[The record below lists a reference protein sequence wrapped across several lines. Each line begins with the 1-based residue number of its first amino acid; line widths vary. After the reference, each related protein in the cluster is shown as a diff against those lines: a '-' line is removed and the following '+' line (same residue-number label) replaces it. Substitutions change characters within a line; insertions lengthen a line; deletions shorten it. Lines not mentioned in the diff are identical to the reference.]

1 LDINRPVSL
10 FGQPSNI
17 TWYAA
22 SRQFSWRLEYGTTP
36 MPNNL
41 ASFLCGGSFWFAGN
55 LPFPSGPTDYAVV
68 VGAKWGDGDVDRTML
83 LVYDPG
89 RLT

>member
-1 LDINRPVSL
+1 
-10 FGQPSNI
+10 
-17 TWYAA
+17 
-22 SRQFSWRLEYGTTP
+22 

-41 ASFLCGGSFWFAGN
+41 ASFLCGGAFWFAGN
-55 LPFPSGPTDYAVV
+55 LPFPSGPTYHAVV

-89 RLT
+89 QLT